1 MIVRPRPNLFAILFT
16 LRGSI
21 LPRVALKVLGLTAFA
36 ALVVAVEQ
44 RVPERFPVT
53 AGIGPFTLIGL
64 ALSIFL
70 SFRNN
75 ACYERWWEAR
85 KAWGA
90 LIVEM
95 RGLSR
100 TLVALLPGPEH
111 DAVRRTGLRRLAG
124 FGHGL
129 HARLRGLDEA
139 AAVAPWLPPGEVA
152 RLRSCP
158 SPTDAVLAGL
168 TRDLAGAYR
177 DGHLTDVLF
186 GVLERKVSDLSAIHT
201 ACERIHGTPLPFA
214 YTLLLYRTAWLY
226 CLLLPF
232 GLSASLGWATP
243 VATMLVAYTFFG
255 LDALGDEL
263 EEPFGL
269 EANDLPLDA
278 MLRTAERTVLDALGE
293 PLPPA
298 MEPVRYRLD

>member
-1 MIVRPRPNLFAILFT
+1 M
-16 LRGSI
+16 
-21 LPRVALKVLGLTAFA
+21 ALKVLGLTAFA

-44 RVPERFPVT
+44 RVPETFPVT

-85 KAWGA
+85 KAWGG
-90 LIVEM
+90 LIVEA
-95 RGLSR
+95 RGLEPDPGRAPARRRATS
-100 TLVALLPGPEH
+100 LAPVA
-111 DAVRRTGLRRLAG
+111 ACAG
-124 FGHGL
+124 SSAFGHGL

-139 AAVAPWLPPGEVA
+139 AAVTPWLPPAEAA
-152 RLRSCP
+152 RLRACP

-168 TRDLAGAYR
+168 TRDLAEAYR

-186 GVLERKVSDLSAIHT
+186 GLLERKVSDLRRSTPPASASTARRCPSPTRCCSTARRGST
-201 ACERIHGTPLPFA
+201 ACCCR
-214 YTLLLYRTAWLY
+214 
-226 CLLLPF
+226 
-232 GLSASLGWATP
+232 SASQPRSAGRRRSRPCWWPTPSSASTRWATNSRSP
-243 VATMLVAYTFFG
+243 SAWQ
-255 LDALGDEL
+255 
-263 EEPFGL
+263 P
-269 EANDLPLDA
+269 NDLPLDA

>member
-129 HARLRGLDEA
+129 HAR
-139 AAVAPWLPPGEVA
+139 
-152 RLRSCP
+152 
-158 SPTDAVLAGL
+158 
-168 TRDLAGAYR
+168 
-177 DGHLTDVLF
+177 
-186 GVLERKVSDLSAIHT
+186 
-201 ACERIHGTPLPFA
+201 
-214 YTLLLYRTAWLY
+214 
-226 CLLLPF
+226 
-232 GLSASLGWATP
+232 
-243 VATMLVAYTFFG
+243 
-255 LDALGDEL
+255 
-263 EEPFGL
+263 
-269 EANDLPLDA
+269 
-278 MLRTAERTVLDALGE
+278 
-293 PLPPA
+293 
-298 MEPVRYRLD
+298 